1 MAVTSPYIL
10 RDRPTA
16 LNANVG
22 DGTVQ
27 ALAGLTGE
35 TYGQG
40 PFKTTALHFS
50 AVALAITDAL
60 AYSGQKV
67 WTFPAGIINV
77 YGAIGSMTFTTT
89 SAIAGTLNSG
99 VLVSWGIGTVTASN
113 IVLSTTMQNLI
124 PGTGIAVVNFTSSTV
139 INVAPAVSNS
149 FLQSSTPGLSTIP
162 RFDGTTT
169 AVALFLNLGVP
180 TITDID
186 ADATLTVTGEVNFN
200 WSLLGDY

>member
-16 LNANVG
+16 LSANVG

-50 AVALAITDAL
+50 SVALAITNAL
-60 AYSGQKV
+60 AYSGQQV

-89 SAIAGTLNSG
+89 SAIATTLLTG
-99 VLVSWGIGTVTASN
+99 KAVSWGLGTVTASSLT
-113 IVLSTTMQNLI
+113 LSTTMQDLI
-124 PGTGIAVVNFTSSTV
+124 PGTGIAVKTFTSSTV
-139 INVAPAVSNS
+139 INVASAVSNS
-149 FLQSSTPGLSTIP
+149 FLQASTPGLSTIP

-169 AVALFLNLGVP
+169 AIALFLNLGVAAA
-180 TITDID
+180 DID
-186 ADATLTVTGEVNFN
+186 GDATLTVTGEINFN